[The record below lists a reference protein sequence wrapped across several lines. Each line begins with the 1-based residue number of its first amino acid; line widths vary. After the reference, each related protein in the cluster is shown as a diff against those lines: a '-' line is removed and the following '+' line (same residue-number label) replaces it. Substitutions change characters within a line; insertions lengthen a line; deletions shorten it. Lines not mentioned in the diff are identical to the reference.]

1 MPCVCRALHILAAA
15 VLAISLRPPNGP
27 TVQPS
32 RSHRVSPLIIAV
44 GDIHGDASGLLEV
57 LAHAGVLRSSSSP
70 GTPGP
75 GEVGNPAG
83 AGARSSFAR
92 CADGGV
98 RGCEAWATAAC
109 RWAGGVERGATTLVQ
124 VGDVNDRGAHSLQAW
139 ACLRALQRSAPPGSA
154 VVRLAGNHELLWLE
168 GRFRFASRADTAARK
183 RSLIRAIKD
192 DVLGGAVVAAH
203 AVAHALGGGGAG
215 TAVLFTHAGI
225 RPAMLELLVAEIQS
239 ARQQRRANDT
249 AVTAAAAAAAAA
261 ATVTAFDLASHL
273 NALLVEAVVACAP
286 PPASGQHDAEAANGE
301 PPNDEEPGP
310 LCRLRHEI
318 FSAGPDRRGRGI
330 GGPFWT
336 DFAVLSSAPTV
347 TTTTSAPPSAHARR
361 LRASTVQVVGHTA
374 ARCTAER
381 DASCVPI
388 RAAEGLTAID
398 IDAGMYRGGRAY
410 LELEG
415 RRATVRAK
423 VGALRW
429 ADVDL
434 VEIARGG
441 GVQGGAGGAEGAVHG
456 ELAYKFPTARQR
468 ELNALPEEERRDEE
482 ALM

>member
-1 MPCVCRALHILAAA
+1 
-15 VLAISLRPPNGP
+15 
-27 TVQPS
+27 
-32 RSHRVSPLIIAV
+32 
-44 GDIHGDASGLLEV
+44 
-57 LAHAGVLRSSSSP
+57 
-70 GTPGP
+70 
-75 GEVGNPAG
+75 
-83 AGARSSFAR
+83 
-92 CADGGV
+92 
-98 RGCEAWATAAC
+98 
-109 RWAGGVERGATTLVQ
+109 VQ

-168 GRFRFASRADTAARK
+168 GRFRFASRADSALRK

-192 DVLGGAVVAAH
+192 DVLGGSVVAAH
-203 AVAHALGGGGAG
+203 AVARALGGDGAG

-225 RPAMLELLVAEIQS
+225 RPAMLELLVAEILS

-249 AVTAAAAAAAAA
+249 AVTEEEAAAVAATT
-261 ATVTAFDLASHL
+261 TVTAFDLASHL
-273 NALLVEAVVACAP
+273 NALLVEAVAACAP
-286 PPASGQHDAEAANGE
+286 PASDYDDEAANGE
-301 PPNDEEPGP
+301 PPNDVEPGP

-336 DFAVLSSAPTV
+336 DFAVLGSAPTV
-347 TTTTSAPPSAHARR
+347 TTMTSAPPSAHARR

-388 RAAEGLTAID
+388 RAAGGLVAID

-410 LELEG
+410 LVLEG
-415 RRATVRAK
+415 HRATVHAK
-423 VGALRW
+423 VGAQRW

-434 VEIARGG
+434 AEIARGSGGG
-441 GVQGGAGGAEGAVHG
+441 GVQGGGGGAGCGVHG